1 MVKISTRERL
11 ADLEH
16 EQWSH
21 WIKYLLV
28 ERHDDKDRERW
39 YCQARTDYK
48 DLSKKEKESDR
59 VWADKVIKLISDKL
73 RFVLSRYDINE
84 GSTPI
89 KPKQIIKEVFS

>member
-1 MVKISTRERL
+1 MVKISTREKL
-11 ADLEH
+11 AGLEH

-73 RFVLSRYDINE
+73 RFVLSKHSVMR
-84 GSTPI
+84 GSSKKT
-89 KPKQIIKEVFS
+89 PKQIIKEVFS